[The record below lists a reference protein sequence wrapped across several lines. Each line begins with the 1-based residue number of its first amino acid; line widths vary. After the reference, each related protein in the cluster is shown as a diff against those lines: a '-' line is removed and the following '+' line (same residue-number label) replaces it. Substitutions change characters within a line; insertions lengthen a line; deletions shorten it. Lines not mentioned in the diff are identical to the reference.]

1 MKKTIAFLSL
11 LVVVLSCQHK
21 VTATDISKINGYW
34 EIEKVVFPD
43 GKQKDYTINE
53 TFDYFDVK
61 NNIGYRK
68 KVSPQLDGTF
78 IVNND
83 SEKVAIKEEKEKYF
97 IEYSTNFNKWKE
109 ELSFVSD
116 EKLVLINASKNEY
129 HYKRAAP
136 INILG
141 DGKKVK

>member
-1 MKKTIAFLSL
+1 MKKIIAFLSL

-21 VTATDISKINGYW
+21 LRATDISKINGYW
-34 EIEKVVFPD
+34 EIEKVVFPS
-43 GKQKDYTINE
+43 GKQKGYTINE

-68 KVSPQLDGTF
+68 KVTPQLDGTF
-78 IVNND
+78 LVNND
-83 SEKVAIKEEKEKYF
+83 FEKVVVKEEKGKYF
-97 IEYSTNFNKWKE
+97 IEYSTFYTKWKE

-116 EKLVLINASKNEY
+116 EKLVLINENKNEY
-129 HYKRAAP
+129 HYKRAGA

>member
-1 MKKTIAFLSL
+1 MKKIIAFLSL

-21 VTATDISKINGYW
+21 VTAIDIAKINGYW

-43 GKQKDYTINE
+43 GKQKDYAINE
-53 TFDYFDVK
+53 TFDYFNVK

-68 KVSPQLDGTF
+68 KVRPQLDGTF
-78 IVNND
+78 LVNND
-83 SEKVAIKEEKEKYF
+83 SENVLIKEEKDKYF

-109 ELSFVSD
+109 ELSFVSE
-116 EKLVLINASKNEY
+116 EKLVLINANKNEY
-129 HYKRAAP
+129 HYKRATA